1 MRDASTPK
9 LNLAIKIFHVDSF
22 VVLFSSIFLLCGDL
36 KFDLMFFIQLIW
48 WIRTCQIL
56 KQFDQVKM
64 FQILL
69 YTLSNLFDWTNL
81 IKLVWPCIS
90 SDISIVDWFKWLCY
104 FHFLFKNSFGKPFCQ
119 NWYFSQSFCLFWRIP
134 CYVWEK
140 TMLFLNIFS
149 DHSVHVGYLGFHMLL
164 CLEHQVFLPLD
175 YVITRTP
182 KETKTRWSLGEILS
196 SVFPV

>member
-1 MRDASTPK
+1 MYILLSESRLKEEKEYKTEDNPWRFRQVICFCELWYCKFTNMRDASAPK
-9 LNLAIKIFHVDSF
+9 LNLATKIFHVDFF
-22 VVLFSSIFLLCGDL
+22 VVFSSIFFLCGDL

-48 WIRTCQIL
+48 WIRTHQIF
-56 KQFDQVKM
+56 KKSDQVKM

-119 NWYFSQSFCLFWRIP
+119 NCYFSQSFCLFCDIP
-134 CYVWEK
+134 CY
-140 TMLFLNIFS
+140 FLKKAMFFFNF
-149 DHSVHVGYLGFHMLL
+149 
-164 CLEHQVFLPLD
+164 
-175 YVITRTP
+175 
-182 KETKTRWSLGEILS
+182 
-196 SVFPV
+196 